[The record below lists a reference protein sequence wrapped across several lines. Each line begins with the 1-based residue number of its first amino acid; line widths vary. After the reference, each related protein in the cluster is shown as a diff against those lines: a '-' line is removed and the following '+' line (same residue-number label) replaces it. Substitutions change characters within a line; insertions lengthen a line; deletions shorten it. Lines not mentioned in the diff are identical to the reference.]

1 MNRFT
6 LHHGDSREVL
16 KTLAEAS
23 VDSIVC
29 DPPYHLTTGKKGG
42 TGPASVNLENPYGR
56 ARVGT
61 GFMGMKWD
69 GGDIAHDASFW
80 AECLRVA
87 KPGAYLAAFG
97 GSRTFH
103 RLACAIEDA
112 GWELRDT
119 PLRGHTPQPE
129 DCPWLLAWA
138 YGSGFPKSHNGEWG
152 GTALKPAWE
161 PIVLARKPL
170 IGTVEE
176 NWREHGT
183 GALNIDACRIA
194 PQGEGDY
201 AYAPGAEYEGR
212 ERQSGFKLSAGRL
225 SDIGRWPANL
235 IHDGSPEV
243 LARFPSEAG
252 ASAPVRGTESSR
264 ASVGRVTGERD
275 RVPGA
280 FHADTGSAARFFAS
294 FPSEAQCHSQ
304 QSAAPTVA
312 QTSSLQ
318 SALAAS
324 VQSAAAIWPSLAG
337 IVSSDSAAPSTN
349 VTASESRTVYEIAT
363 ATMATLGS
371 GCSREQRHEKR
382 TPNGSLVSVAATS
395 GPTGTTTITA
405 SLSKSD
411 GSVERV
417 TFTITPTNVDRG
429 EADSRFRYCAKAS
442 KKDRGEGNA
451 HPTVKPTDLMR
462 WLIRLVTPAGGLVL
476 DPFMG
481 SGSTGKAAMLEGMR
495 FVGIDLTADYIDIAR
510 ARIDFAARMGH
521 QPSLME
527 VA

>member
-42 TGPASVNLENPYGR
+42 TGPASVNLESPYGR

-61 GFMGMKWD
+61 GFMGMTWD
-69 GGDIAHDASFW
+69 GGDVAHDASFW

-87 KPGAYLAAFG
+87 KPGAWLLAFG
-97 GSRTFH
+97 GTRTFH
-103 RLACAIEDA
+103 RMACAIEDA
-112 GWELRDT
+112 GWELRDA
-119 PLRGHTPQPE
+119 PVRGHMHQPE
-129 DCPWLLAWA
+129 DCPWLMGWM
-138 YGSGFPKSHNGEWG
+138 YGSGFPKSHNGDWG

-235 IHDGSPEV
+235 IHDGSDEV
-243 LARFPSEAG
+243 VACFPVTKSGALTAAQQVKGGFAGTVNAYGTAATGGTNEYMASE
-252 ASAPVRGTESSR
+252 
-264 ASVGRVTGERD
+264 
-275 RVPGA
+275 
-280 FHADTGSAARFFAS
+280 GSAARFF
-294 FPSEAQCHSQ
+294 
-304 QSAAPTVA
+304 
-312 QTSSLQ
+312 
-318 SALAAS
+318 
-324 VQSAAAIWPSLAG
+324 
-337 IVSSDSAAPSTN
+337 
-349 VTASESRTVYEIAT
+349 
-363 ATMATLGS
+363 
-371 GCSREQRHEKR
+371 
-382 TPNGSLVSVAATS
+382 
-395 GPTGTTTITA
+395 
-405 SLSKSD
+405 
-411 GSVERV
+411 
-417 TFTITPTNVDRG
+417 
-429 EADSRFRYCAKAS
+429 YCAKAS
-442 KKDRGEGNA
+442 KRDRDEGLDHLSEVHRPNGNKWTDQDYRVARGERPPTFESGPRRNV

-527 VA
+527 VT